1 MGKQKERRS
10 WETVTRNFRRGG
22 AAGNSA
28 DAEIPNSFG
37 NDGDRSNL
45 LWQPDTN
52 AAEKVL
58 GGVEL
63 GGGGDFIINDIVDV
77 VGEECLHLGEEQVQM
92 VEF

>member
-1 MGKQKERRS
+1 MKKKKERRS
-10 WETVTRNFRRGG
+10 WKQQPAISEEETE
-22 AAGNSA
+22 NSS